1 MSKNRSHSV
10 DAAIDRI
17 DRESE
22 VGGGRLVDLAM
33 AFLLVEEP
41 VNDNAP
47 AQSLLFSAGGVWD
60 KRIGD
65 FDGKAK
71 QGVVVRLHPGQRRAL
86 EWFKSW
92 LEAHSDRR
100 VKPPKF
106 TAKDLEDDK
115 FEIDVH
121 PAHAYSALFAG
132 GRRAGKTWIAIA
144 AAVVYA
150 IMYPKAIVWIVSP
163 NDRKHDEIRRY
174 LANTIAE
181 PWLERQT
188 AFEYDFVN
196 GSSIHL
202 KSGHDPELLKDGKAN
217 LIIMNEGQMMKHR
230 AFVLCRGA
238 IVDQSG
244 LVIVCANP
252 PVEAGDQVW
261 VTDFAAE
268 AAAGRRA
275 AVYIEFNPLLN
286 PHIDRSALLAFRT
299 ELDERS
305 FAIEVLGQFRGPKDA
320 VAWNWIRLENELAVP
335 DDYVDVTE
343 SFLAIAGEG
352 PGITTIVGLD
362 VQRFPYIGG
371 PWYRLFVPR
380 GVFPTPS
387 TVVAWIV
394 GETVLDGGDEVD
406 FCDELSD
413 AELKPESTL
422 IVCDASG
429 RYQHSRRRTVDS
441 PPPEWKGRGSF
452 DIIRS
457 EGYIRIVPPDRRMK
471 RNPEIVDRARAFTS
485 MICSGVGNR
494 RLFADPVAAPKTCHA
509 IRDWRVK
516 HGQPSRTQDVAHLGD
531 GASYPIVRLFP
542 RRLRSKEKSTN
553 HGPVKDAVTSK
564 VDLPIAQVATNE
576 LRILP
581 SSPRGRPSRTRGL

>member
-1 MSKNRSHSV
+1 MSKNRSHSI

-33 AFLLVEEP
+33 AFVLVDEP

-47 AQSLLFSAGGVWD
+47 AESLLLSAGGRWD
-60 KRIGD
+60 KRLSD
-65 FDGKAK
+65 FDGDAET
-71 QGVVVRLHPGQRRAL
+71 GVVVRLHPGQRKAL
-86 EWFKSW
+86 EWFRSW
-92 LEAHSDRR
+92 LEAHDDRR
-100 VKPPKF
+100 VHPPKF
-106 TAKDLEDDK
+106 TAAQLDDDN
-115 FEIDVH
+115 FELDVD

-150 IMYPKAIVWIVSP
+150 VMYPKAIVWVVSP
-163 NDRKHDEIRRY
+163 NDQKHDEIRRY
-174 LANTIAE
+174 LANTIAK

-196 GSSIHL
+196 GSTIHL

-217 LIIMNEGQMMKHR
+217 LVILNEGQMMKHR

-252 PVEAGDQVW
+252 PVEAGDEVW

-286 PHIDRSALLAFRT
+286 PHIDRSALLAFRA

-320 VAWNWIRLENELAVP
+320 VAYNWIRLENEIAVP
-335 DDYVDVTE
+335 EDYVDVTE
-343 SFLAIAGEG
+343 QFLAIAGEG
-352 PGITTIVGLD
+352 AGIEHIVGLD

-371 PWYRLFVPR
+371 PWYKLYVPP
-380 GVFPTPS
+380 GVFPTPHN
-387 TVVAWIV
+387 VIAWIV
-394 GETVLDGGDEVD
+394 GETVLEGGDEVD
-406 FCDELSD
+406 FCNELEE
-413 AELKPESTL
+413 AGLGTESTL
-422 IVCDASG
+422 IVCDGTAE
-429 RYQHSRRRTVDS
+429 YQHSRRRSTDS

-452 DIIRS
+452 SIIRS
-457 EGYIRIVPPDRRMK
+457 EGYKRIVPPDRKLR
-471 RNPEIVDRARAFTS
+471 RANPPIVDRMRAFTS
-485 MICSGVGNR
+485 MICTGVGVR
-494 RLFADPVAAPKTCHA
+494 RLFADPLKAPKTCA
-509 IRDWRVK
+509 AFRDWRTK
-516 HGQPSRTQDVAHLGD
+516 HGAPSRTSEHAHLGD
-531 GASYPIVRLFP
+531 GASYPIIRLFP
-542 RRLRSKEKSTN
+542 RRLRKSEKSAN
-553 HGPVKDAVTSK
+553 HAAVQDPVASR
-564 VDLPIAQVATNE
+564 VDRPLAAVATNE

-581 SSPRGRPSRTRGL
+581 PPRGRPSRTRGL